1 MENAHDENNK
11 INQIDNPV
19 DNTKNPKKK
28 KERNN
33 FSIDPK
39 KLLGKGS
46 FGKIY
51 AGVNKTTGEEI
62 AIKLEPLNTEQPQL
76 IYEYKIYKYL
86 QNGFGIPKVYE
97 CSKDKKFTILIMD
110 LLGDS
115 LEKKFNQC
123 NRKFSLL
130 TVLMIMEQLV
140 SRIEF
145 IHSKN
150 LLHRDIKPDNFLVG
164 RGNKSNIIYA
174 IDFGLSKKYRDSKTG
189 LHIPYRDGKSLTG
202 TARYAS
208 INTHLGIEQS
218 RRDDIEAL
226 GYIMV
231 YFLRGSLPWQGMII
245 NDPKKKYDKIKQLKY
260 DIKLEDLCAGL
271 PNECIKFIQYA
282 RDMRF
287 EDRPDYSYLR
297 GLLRKAAKNNHLHFD
312 YNKFDWIVKQKE
324 IEEEEEKKENEK
336 NDKKEDKEEAK
347 KEGEKVKEKEIHI
360 DDLS

>member
-1 MENAHDENNK
+1 MEKGDDKKNDTNK
-11 INQIDNPV
+11 DDSSKQ
-19 DNTKNPKKK
+19 KKK
-28 KERNN
+28 KERYN

-62 AIKLEPLNTEQPQL
+62 AIKLEPITTEQHQL

-97 CSKDKKFTILIMD
+97 CSRDKKYTILIMD

-115 LEKKFNQC
+115 LEKKFNEC
-123 NRKFSLL
+123 DRKFSLL

-140 SRIEF
+140 TRIEF

-164 RGNKSNIIYA
+164 RGKKSNIIYA

-208 INTHLGIEQS
+208 INTHLGVEQS

-226 GYIMV
+226 GYMMV
-231 YFLRGSLPWQGMII
+231 YFLRGSLPWQGMVI

-271 PNECIKFIQYA
+271 PKECIKFIQYA
-282 RDMRF
+282 RDMKF

-297 GLLRKAAKNNHLHFD
+297 GLLRKAAKNHGLYFD
-312 YNKFDWIVKQKE
+312 TSKFDWIVKEK
-324 IEEEEEKKENEK
+324 EEEEKNKEKENNKENEK
-336 NDKKEDKEEAK
+336 NEIEDKENIITVIEETKEEENKEDK
-347 KEGEKVKEKEIHI
+347 
-360 DDLS
+360 

>member
-1 MENAHDENNK
+1 MENEKDDENK
-11 INQIDNPV
+11 INEIDKPNKE
-19 DNTKNPKKK
+19 NIKNIKK

-33 FSIDPK
+33 YSIDPN

-46 FGKIY
+46 FGKIF

-62 AIKLEPLNTEQPQL
+62 AIKLEHLNTDQPQL
-76 IYEYKIYKYL
+76 VYEYKIYKYL
-86 QNGFGIPKVYE
+86 QKGFGIPKVYE
-97 CSKDKKFTILIMD
+97 CSKDKKYTILIMD

-164 RGNKSNIIYA
+164 RGKKSHIIYA

-208 INTHLGIEQS
+208 INTHLGVEQS

-231 YFLRGSLPWQGMII
+231 YFLRGSLPWQGMVI

-271 PNECIKFIQYA
+271 PKECIKFIQYA
-282 RDMRF
+282 RDMKF

-297 GLLRKAAKNNHLHFD
+297 HLLRSAAQKNGLVFD
-312 YNKFDWIVKQKE
+312 NTKFDWIVKEREEKE
-324 IEEEEEKKENEK
+324 KAEEEKII
-336 NDKKEDKEEAK
+336 DK
-347 KEGEKVKEKEIHI
+347 
-360 DDLS
+360 

>member
-1 MENAHDENNK
+1 MENEKDDENK
-11 INQIDNPV
+11 INEIDKPNKE
-19 DNTKNPKKK
+19 NIKNIKK

-33 FSIDPK
+33 YSIDPN

-46 FGKIY
+46 FGKIF

-62 AIKLEPLNTEQPQL
+62 AIKLEPLNTDQPQL
-76 IYEYKIYKYL
+76 VYEYKIYKYL
-86 QNGFGIPKVYE
+86 QKGFGIPKVYE
-97 CSKDKKFTILIMD
+97 CSKDKKYTILIMD

-164 RGNKSNIIYA
+164 RGKKSNIIYA
-174 IDFGLSKKYRDSKTG
+174 IDFGLSKKYRDSKSG

-208 INTHLGIEQS
+208 INTHLGVEQS

-231 YFLRGSLPWQGMII
+231 YFLRGSLPWQGMVI

-271 PNECIKFIQYA
+271 PKECIKFIQYA
-282 RDMRF
+282 RDMKF

-297 GLLRKAAKNNHLHFD
+297 HLLRTAAQKNGLVFD
-312 YNKFDWIVKQKE
+312 NTKFDWIVKEREEKE
-324 IEEEEEKKENEK
+324 KAEEEKII
-336 NDKKEDKEEAK
+336 DK
-347 KEGEKVKEKEIHI
+347 
-360 DDLS
+360 

>member
-1 MENAHDENNK
+1 MENEQDKENK
-11 INQIDNPV
+11 INDFDKPNKENI
-19 DNTKNPKKK
+19 KNVKK

-33 FSIDPK
+33 YSIDPN

-62 AIKLEPLNTEQPQL
+62 AIKLEPLNTDQPQL
-76 IYEYKIYKYL
+76 VYEYKIYKYL
-86 QNGFGIPKVYE
+86 QKGFGIPKVYE
-97 CSKDKKFTILIMD
+97 CSKDKKYTILIMD

-164 RGNKSNIIYA
+164 RGQKSNIIYA
-174 IDFGLSKKYRDSKTG
+174 IDFGLSKKYRDSKSG

-208 INTHLGIEQS
+208 INTHLGVEQS

-231 YFLRGSLPWQGMII
+231 YFFRGSLPWQGMVI

-260 DIKLEDLCAGL
+260 DIKLEELCSGM
-271 PNECIKFIQYA
+271 PKEFIKFIQYA
-282 RDMRF
+282 RDMKF

-297 GLLRKAAKNNHLHFD
+297 HLLRTAAQKNRLVFD
-312 YNKFDWIVKQKE
+312 STKFDWIVKEKE
-324 IEEEEEKKENEK
+324 EKEKEEEEKNIISNK
-336 NDKKEDKEEAK
+336 
-347 KEGEKVKEKEIHI
+347 
-360 DDLS
+360 